1 MTIDKSLRGQ
11 SRLARVRSVLSRDE
25 RILRL
30 ESEERFTAG
39 TNSPFGLPKV
49 RILKMVLGKK
59 KKVKKAAEEGDA
71 KGAKGGA
78 KAAAPAAKAPAAG
91 AAAKKK

>member
-1 MTIDKSLRGQ
+1 VTIDKSLRGQ

-30 ESEERFTAG
+30 ETEERFTAG

-49 RILKMVLGKK
+49 RIIKMVLGKK

-71 KGAKGGA
+71 AKGGA
-78 KAAAPAAKAPAAG
+78 KAAAAPAAKAAAP
-91 AAAKKK
+91 AAKKK